1 MPDVISPDQPHQHG
15 ATMAIETLSTDS
27 GDLLNTKQ
35 AARRLGMTHH
45 TLQAWRKRGGGPR
58 FVKFGNAVRY
68 RPADLD
74 QFIGESIRSNTS
86 EASA

>member
-1 MPDVISPDQPHQHG
+1 M
-15 ATMAIETLSTDS
+15 ATTNHAAD
-27 GDLLNTKQ
+27 GGFLLNTKQ

-68 RPADLD
+68 RPEDLD
-74 QFIGESIRSNTS
+74 RFITDSIRSNT
-86 EASA
+86 AQVSA